1 MSFSSEVKAELC
13 RTALSRR
20 CCAQAEAYGVL
31 LYCNQFT
38 ASQVRISTESNAF
51 AARLPQGG
59 RVDKEQVLAW
69 KEEMA
74 RRYAPSTVNSMI
86 AALNGFFAFQGW
98 HGCRVKALR
107 QQREIFREKARE
119 LDKGEYLALLAAA
132 RRRGS
137 QRLYH
142 VMQTL
147 GATGIRVS
155 ELVFVT
161 VEALAAG
168 RALVHCKG
176 KRRAVLLPQKLC
188 RALQGY
194 CRARGIT
201 AGPVFVTRT
210 GRPVDRSN
218 LWREMQALC
227 SRAGVEARKV
237 FPHNFRHLFARAFY
251 ALDKDLAKLA
261 DLLGHASIE
270 TTRIYILES
279 GAEHKRQVER
289 LGLIL

>member
-1 MSFSSEVKAELC
+1 MYHWM
-13 RTALSRR
+13 T
-20 CCAQAEAYGVL
+20 QAEIQRFLAHLRREERSPGTLAKYRRDL
-31 LYCNQFT
+31 L
-38 ASQVRISTESNAF
+38 AF

-161 VEALAAG
+161 VEA
-168 RALVHCKG
+168 
-176 KRRAVLLPQKLC
+176 
-188 RALQGY
+188 
-194 CRARGIT
+194 
-201 AGPVFVTRT
+201 
-210 GRPVDRSN
+210 
-218 LWREMQALC
+218 
-227 SRAGVEARKV
+227 RKV

-270 TTRIYILES
+270 TTRIYIMES

>member
-1 MSFSSEVKAELC
+1 M
-13 RTALSRR
+13 
-20 CCAQAEAYGVL
+20 
-31 LYCNQFT
+31 
-38 ASQVRISTESNAF
+38 
-51 AARLPQGG
+51 
-59 RVDKEQVLAW
+59 DKEQVLAW

-74 RRYAPSTVNSMI
+74 RRYAPQHGEQHDCGPQRLFCLSG
-86 AALNGFFAFQGW
+86 L

-119 LDKGEYLALLAAA
+119 LDKGEYLGPAG
-132 RRRGS
+132 RRPTGRGS

-176 KRRAVLLPQKLC
+176 KRRRFCCPKNSAGHSRDTAGPG
-188 RALQGY
+188 A
-194 CRARGIT
+194 IT

-210 GRPVDRSN
+210 DARVDRSN
-218 LWREMQALC
+218 LWREMQALWLPGRGGRPGR
-227 SRAGVEARKV
+227 SSPTTFVTWFG
-237 FPHNFRHLFARAFY
+237 PGLY

-270 TTRIYILES
+270 TTRIYIMES

>member
-1 MSFSSEVKAELC
+1 MYHWM
-13 RTALSRR
+13 T
-20 CCAQAEAYGVL
+20 QAEIQRFLAHLRREERSPGTLAKYRRDL
-31 LYCNQFT
+31 L
-38 ASQVRISTESNAF
+38 AF

-176 KRRAVLLPQKLC
+176 KGRAVLLPQKLC

-201 AGPVFVTRT
+201 AGPVFAVSYT
-210 GRPVDRSN
+210 
-218 LWREMQALC
+218 
-227 SRAGVEARKV
+227 
-237 FPHNFRHLFARAFY
+237 HLTLPTKA
-251 ALDKDLAKLA
+251 
-261 DLLGHASIE
+261 
-270 TTRIYILES
+270 
-279 GAEHKRQVER
+279 
-289 LGLIL
+289 

>member
-1 MSFSSEVKAELC
+1 
-13 RTALSRR
+13 
-20 CCAQAEAYGVL
+20 
-31 LYCNQFT
+31 
-38 ASQVRISTESNAF
+38 
-51 AARLPQGG
+51 
-59 RVDKEQVLAW
+59 
-69 KEEMA
+69 
-74 RRYAPSTVNSMI
+74 
-86 AALNGFFAFQGW
+86 
-98 HGCRVKALR
+98 
-107 QQREIFREKARE
+107 
-119 LDKGEYLALLAAA
+119 
-132 RRRGS
+132 
-137 QRLYH
+137 YH

-270 TTRIYILES
+270 TTRIYIMES

>member
-1 MSFSSEVKAELC
+1 MNLKKNHYS
-13 RTALSRR
+13 RIAL
-20 CCAQAEAYGVL
+20 AL
-31 LYCNQFT
+31 LLTLVMCVGMIPT
-38 ASQVRISTESNAF
+38 AF

-155 ELVFVT
+155 ELV
-161 VEALAAG
+161 LPAG
-168 RALVHCKG
+168 RWCTV
-176 KRRAVLLPQKLC
+176 RASDGRFCCPKNSAGHS
-188 RALQGY
+188 RD
-194 CRARGIT
+194 T
-201 AGPVFVTRT
+201 AGP
-210 GRPVDRSN
+210 GASPPVRC
-218 LWREMQALC
+218 L
-227 SRAGVEARKV
+227 
-237 FPHNFRHLFARAFY
+237 
-251 ALDKDLAKLA
+251 
-261 DLLGHASIE
+261 
-270 TTRIYILES
+270 
-279 GAEHKRQVER
+279 
-289 LGLIL
+289 

>member
-1 MSFSSEVKAELC
+1 MYHWM
-13 RTALSRR
+13 T
-20 CCAQAEAYGVL
+20 QAEIQRFLAHLRREERSPGTLAKYRRDL
-31 LYCNQFT
+31 L
-38 ASQVRISTESNAF
+38 AF

-176 KRRAVLLPQKLC
+176 KR
-188 RALQGY
+188 
-194 CRARGIT
+194 
-201 AGPVFVTRT
+201 
-210 GRPVDRSN
+210 
-218 LWREMQALC
+218 EMQAHC

-270 TTRIYILES
+270 TTRIYIMES

>member
-1 MSFSSEVKAELC
+1 MYHWM
-13 RTALSRR
+13 T
-20 CCAQAEAYGVL
+20 QAEIQRFLAHLRREERSPGTLAKYRRDL
-31 LYCNQFT
+31 L
-38 ASQVRISTESNAF
+38 AF

-107 QQREIFREKARE
+107 QQPGNFS
-119 LDKGEYLALLAAA
+119 GEGPGTGQGGVPGPTGRR

-176 KRRAVLLPQKLC
+176 KRRRSCCPKNSAGHS
-188 RALQGY
+188 RD
-194 CRARGIT
+194 T
-201 AGPVFVTRT
+201 AGP
-210 GRPVDRSN
+210 GASPPVRC
-218 LWREMQALC
+218 L
-227 SRAGVEARKV
+227 
-237 FPHNFRHLFARAFY
+237 
-251 ALDKDLAKLA
+251 
-261 DLLGHASIE
+261 
-270 TTRIYILES
+270 
-279 GAEHKRQVER
+279 
-289 LGLIL
+289 

>member
-1 MSFSSEVKAELC
+1 
-13 RTALSRR
+13 
-20 CCAQAEAYGVL
+20 
-31 LYCNQFT
+31 
-38 ASQVRISTESNAF
+38 
-51 AARLPQGG
+51 
-59 RVDKEQVLAW
+59 
-69 KEEMA
+69 
-74 RRYAPSTVNSMI
+74 
-86 AALNGFFAFQGW
+86 
-98 HGCRVKALR
+98 
-107 QQREIFREKARE
+107 
-119 LDKGEYLALLAAA
+119 
-132 RRRGS
+132 
-137 QRLYH
+137 
-142 VMQTL
+142 MQTL

-237 FPHNFRHLFARAFY
+237 FPHNFRHLVCPGLLRPGQGPGEAGRPAGPRQHRDHAHLYYGERRRA
-251 ALDKDLAKLA
+251 
-261 DLLGHASIE
+261 
-270 TTRIYILES
+270 
-279 GAEHKRQVER
+279 
-289 LGLIL
+289 

>member
-1 MSFSSEVKAELC
+1 MYHWM
-13 RTALSRR
+13 T
-20 CCAQAEAYGVL
+20 QAEIQRFLAHLRREERSPGTLAKYRRDL
-31 LYCNQFT
+31 L
-38 ASQVRISTESNAF
+38 AF

-176 KRRAVLLPQKLC
+176 KRRAVLLPKNSAGHS
-188 RALQGY
+188 RD
-194 CRARGIT
+194 T
-201 AGPVFVTRT
+201 AGPGVSPPGPVFVTRT

-270 TTRIYILES
+270 TTRIYIMES

>member
-1 MSFSSEVKAELC
+1 MYHWM
-13 RTALSRR
+13 T
-20 CCAQAEAYGVL
+20 QAEIQRFLAHLRREERSPGTLAKYRRDL
-31 LYCNQFT
+31 L
-38 ASQVRISTESNAF
+38 AF

-155 ELVFVT
+155 SWCLSRWR
-161 VEALAAG
+161 LWLPAG
-168 RALVHCKG
+168 RWCTV
-176 KRRAVLLPQKLC
+176 RASDGRSCCPKNSAGHS
-188 RALQGY
+188 RD
-194 CRARGIT
+194 T
-201 AGPVFVTRT
+201 AGPGVSP
-210 GRPVDRSN
+210 PVRC
-218 LWREMQALC
+218 L
-227 SRAGVEARKV
+227 
-237 FPHNFRHLFARAFY
+237 
-251 ALDKDLAKLA
+251 
-261 DLLGHASIE
+261 
-270 TTRIYILES
+270 
-279 GAEHKRQVER
+279 
-289 LGLIL
+289 

>member
-1 MSFSSEVKAELC
+1 MYHWM
-13 RTALSRR
+13 T
-20 CCAQAEAYGVL
+20 QAEIQRFLAHLRREERSPGTLAKYRRDL
-31 LYCNQFT
+31 L
-38 ASQVRISTESNAF
+38 AF

-107 QQREIFREKARE
+107 QQREIFREKA
-119 LDKGEYLALLAAA
+119 
-132 RRRGS
+132 
-137 QRLYH
+137 
-142 VMQTL
+142 
-147 GATGIRVS
+147 
-155 ELVFVT
+155 
-161 VEALAAG
+161 

-270 TTRIYILES
+270 TTRIYIMES